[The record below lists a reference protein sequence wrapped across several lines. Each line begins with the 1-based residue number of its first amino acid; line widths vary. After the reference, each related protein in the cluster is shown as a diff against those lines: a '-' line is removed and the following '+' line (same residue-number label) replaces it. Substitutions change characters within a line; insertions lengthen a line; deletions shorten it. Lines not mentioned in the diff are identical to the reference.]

1 MDNTLTPLQQKVL
14 ARYKE
19 LVSCLRDLDSSI
31 KDLNQQ
37 QLDTKGNKDSSNSSP
52 DEIVKEM
59 REIEVKIGLVGT
71 LLKGSVYS
79 LILQK
84 QQTQKF
90 NSES

>member
-37 QLDTKGNKDSSNSSP
+37 QLDTKGNKNSSNSSP
-52 DEIVKEM
+52 DEILKEM

>member
-52 DEIVKEM
+52 DEILKEM

>member
-52 DEIVKEM
+52 DEILKEM

-84 QQTQKF
+84 QQTQIF
-90 NSES
+90 NTES

>member
-52 DEIVKEM
+52 DEILKEM

-90 NSES
+90 KSES

>member
-37 QLDTKGNKDSSNSSP
+37 QLDTKGKCVFTNFT
-52 DEIVKEM
+52 EAA
-59 REIEVKIGLVGT
+59 
-71 LLKGSVYS
+71 
-79 LILQK
+79 
-84 QQTQKF
+84 
-90 NSES
+90 NSEIQF

>member
-52 DEIVKEM
+52 DEILKDM